1 MEQLIQKAREQ
12 STDEILYALT
22 LIGGG
27 EVSKPVQMARA
38 ALIEVYAEREGQEA
52 ANVLMDAMEM

>member
-38 ALIEVYAEREGQEA
+38 ALIEVYVEREGREA
-52 ANVLMDAMEM
+52 GETLMDAMEM